1 MTDCIQDLVT
11 TDFCYGY
18 LEFSPTLSLRLPG
31 GISFD
36 LIRYWDKHPVRFIC
50 CERKQPC
57 SGEDDGDPVGN
68 VFWCVSFEG
77 GDDND
82 EQESDGPVS
91 EGESCHPAD
100 LRRID

>member
-1 MTDCIQDLVT
+1 MCIQDLVT

-18 LEFSPTLSLRLPG
+18 LEFSPTLALRLPG

-36 LIRYWDKHPVRFIC
+36 LIRYWDKHPIRFIC
-50 CERKQPC
+50 CKRKETF
-57 SGEDDGDPVGN
+57 SGETDRDPVGD

-77 GDDND
+77 GDDDD
-82 EQESDGPVS
+82 EQESDEPVS
-91 EGESCHPAD
+91 EGETCNAAD

>member
-77 GDDND
+77 GDGDD